1 MGFFFC
7 GNIVILHFRFETRI
21 SSNNDILEQHFQT
34 QSRSMVVAM
43 AKALVIRYPDNSE
56 WAKRLFKIMS
66 YNKRERPTTKLE
78 MHAGSNKEAELLFHH
93 QIVEQVKA
101 NHIPDSLVFNF
112 DKTSLKYVPVAT
124 TILAK

>member
-1 MGFFFC
+1 
-7 GNIVILHFRFETRI
+7 
-21 SSNNDILEQHFQT
+21 
-34 QSRSMVVAM
+34 MVVAM

-78 MHAGSNKEAELLFHH
+78 MHAGCNKEAEFLFHH

>member
-34 QSRSMVVAM
+34 QNRSMVVAM

-93 QIVEQVKA
+93 
-101 NHIPDSLVFNF
+101 
-112 DKTSLKYVPVAT
+112 
-124 TILAK
+124 